1 MRAVDASCGFSIA
14 LLSAMPALNNTPE
27 SAVVGLAQE
36 LSGNP
41 DFGKVSFG
49 TEAAH
54 FQRRGIAAVVCGPGS
69 IAQAHKADEYVE
81 IEQVLKCEEFMRRLM
96 TRICKTV

>member
-1 MRAVDASCGFSIA
+1 MQVCPELGQIVSLRR
-14 LLSAMPALNNTPE
+14 LLPE
-27 SAVVGLAQE
+27 AEIVGLAQE
-36 LSGNP
+36 LSGNH

-54 FQRRGIAAVVCGPGS
+54 FQRRGMPAVVCGPGS

-81 IEQVLKCEEFMRRLM
+81 IDQVLKCEEFMRRLM
-96 TRICKTV
+96 ARICETA